1 MAVTPAALIQP
12 KFASTTATNEY
23 AAQSRVIVD
32 KFTATNV
39 GAGAVALTLW
49 VVPVAGSVGNDNRIV
64 SMRLIAPNETLIVA
78 DMAGHVLEN
87 GASIWAWAAAGSSL
101 VLYAS
106 GRVIA

>member
-39 GAGAVALTLW
+39 GSGAVALTLW
-49 VVPVAGSVGNDNRIV
+49 VVPVAGTAGNDNRIV
-64 SMRLIAPNETLIVA
+64 STRLIAPNETFIVA
-78 DMAGHVLEN
+78 EMNGHVLEAS
-87 GASIWAWAAAGSSL
+87 ASIWAQAAAGSSL

-106 GRVIA
+106 GRVVA